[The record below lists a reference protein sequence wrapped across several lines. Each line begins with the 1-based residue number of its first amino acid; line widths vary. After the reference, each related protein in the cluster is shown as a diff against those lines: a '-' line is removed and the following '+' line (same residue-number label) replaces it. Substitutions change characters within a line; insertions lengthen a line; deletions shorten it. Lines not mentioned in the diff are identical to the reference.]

1 MMNHVKRIAVALSVM
16 ALLIAGIQTSE
27 SREREKRIV
36 SPEVHKD
43 GRVSFRI
50 SAPKADSVK
59 VNCWEIQSLVDESSM
74 KMTKDDQGLWQVT
87 LGPLPAGIYD
97 YTFNIDG
104 VNNTDPANPSV
115 FENRNGS
122 RGYVEIPRQ
131 DGKPRHDE
139 WRDVPHGTVTMH
151 WYESSAANG
160 ARRRI
165 HVYAP
170 PGYSNNLDKEYPVL
184 YLLHGS
190 GDNDSHWM
198 WMGRANTIMDNLL
211 ADGKT
216 VPMLIVMPDGHVNA
230 PGGQSSPDSFE
241 RDLIDCVTPLV
252 ESNYRIKKGR
262 DNCAIVGLSMG
273 GGQSLSVGLKN
284 LDRFAWIG
292 GFSSSTR
299 RVDAVINELGKN
311 PQETNQRIKLLWI
324 AIGKDDF
331 LLDGNHKMIAL
342 LNEKKIKHIYKET
355 EGSHMWS
362 VWRGYLAEFIPQLFH
377 D

>member
-1 MMNHVKRIAVALSVM
+1 MNLFGRKAVACWVIV
-16 ALLIAGIQTSE
+16 LLISAMQVAET
-27 SREREKRIV
+27 RERAKSIV

-50 SAPKADSVK
+50 SAPKADDVK
-59 VNCWEIQSLVDESSM
+59 INCGVIKSIVGESSM
-74 KMTKDDQGLWQVT
+74 KMTKDNKGLWQVT

-104 VNNTDPANPSV
+104 VNNTDPANSSV
-115 FENRNGS
+115 FGNRKGS
-122 RGYVEIPRQ
+122 RGYVEVPRL
-131 DGKPRHDE
+131 DGKLRHDE
-139 WRDVPHGTVTMH
+139 WRDVPYGTVTMH
-151 WYESSAANG
+151 WYTSSAANG
-160 ARRRI
+160 ARRRVHI
-165 HVYAP
+165 YAP
-170 PGYSNNLDKEYPVL
+170 PGYANNLEKQYPVL

-211 ADGKT
+211 ADGKA

-230 PGGQSSPDSFE
+230 PGGQRSPDSFE

-262 DNCAIVGLSMG
+262 ENCAIVGLSMG

-292 GFSSSTR
+292 GFSAGTR
-299 RVDAVINELGKN
+299 NVGSAINELGKN
-311 PQETNQRIKLLWI
+311 PQDANQRIKLLWV

-331 LLDGNHKMIAL
+331 LLEQNHEMIAL
-342 LNEKKIKHIYKET
+342 LKSKKIKYDYKET
-355 EGSHMWS
+355 EGTHEWS
-362 VWRGYLAEFIPQLFH
+362 VWRGYLAEFIPQLFK
-377 D
+377 

>member
-1 MMNHVKRIAVALSVM
+1 MNYVGRNLVVFWAMV
-16 ALLIAGIQTSE
+16 LLISGMQMGEA
-27 SREREKRIV
+27 RERGNSIV

-59 VNCWEIQSLVDESSM
+59 LNSGEIKSVVDESSM
-74 KMTKDDQGLWQVT
+74 KMTKDDKGVWQVT

-104 VNNTDPANPSV
+104 LWNTDPANPSV
-115 FENRNGS
+115 FGNRKGS
-122 RGYVEIPRQ
+122 RGYVEVPRL

-151 WYESSAANG
+151 WYKSSAANG
-160 ARRRI
+160 ARRRVHI
-165 HVYAP
+165 YAP
-170 PGYSNNLDKEYPVL
+170 PGYSSNPDKEYPVL

-198 WMGRANTIMDNLL
+198 WMGRANTIIDNLI

-230 PGGQSSPDSFE
+230 PGGRRSPNGFE
-241 RDLIDCVTPLV
+241 RDLLDCVAPLV
-252 ESNYRIKKGR
+252 ESTYRIKKGR
-262 DNCAIVGLSMG
+262 ENCAITGLSMG

-292 GFSSSTR
+292 GFSAGTR
-299 RVDAVINELGKN
+299 NVGSAINELGKN
-311 PQETNQRIKLLWI
+311 PRDVNQSIKLLWI

-331 LLDGNHKMIAL
+331 LLKRNHEMIAML
-342 LNEKKIKHIYKET
+342 KAMKIKHDYKET
-355 EGSHMWS
+355 EGRHQWS
-362 VWRGYLAEFIPQLFH
+362 VWRGYLAEFIPQLFQK
-377 D
+377 